1 MGEELVNNSYRQMK
15 EEEGQRIAA
24 VDAFLL
30 AQKRIQDLNTKL
42 TKAGREKMSVEA
54 ALQGAERQAES
65 QRKQLCQTKD
75 QLAIANEQ
83 IGTLKK
89 KLAEAEKATKKA
101 EQERYDIGVV
111 ETKKNLRA
119 NVSGV
124 CRSYYL
130 QVWNETLNQT
140 RVNTSS
146 TLRKVKNVYYP
157 PAIQASGPSSS
168 KAKTAPKD
176 PDFSKDVSASAIP
189 SITSPPKE
197 VKQVG
202 ATEKE
207 KETAKEVASKATKLP
222 PVPKTP
228 PR

>member
-1 MGEELVNNSYRQMK
+1 M
-15 EEEGQRIAA
+15 
-24 VDAFLL
+24 
-30 AQKRIQDLNTKL
+30 
-42 TKAGREKMSVEA
+42 
-54 ALQGAERQAES
+54 
-65 QRKQLCQTKD
+65 
-75 QLAIANEQ
+75 
-83 IGTLKK
+83 KK

-119 NVSGV
+119 DVSGV

-176 PDFSKDVSASAIP
+176 PDFSKDVSASALP